1 MIHVQYGVLKELHVR
16 DKFGVRAMIANVTI
30 RENGQEPVDDA
41 ALILARRSFD
51 VGRSHLIL
59 RQNMHAVL
67 DTQELLQTAFDAVQR
82 LFGSVDKDNLH
93 KMADLLLD
101 YTDELVMHP
110 PEDQMK
116 LWKQQQ
122 KLIEQ
127 SQALITVNDE
137 IILDAR

>member
-41 ALILARRSFD
+41 ALILVRRSFG

-67 DTQELLQTAFDAVQR
+67 DTQELLQMAFDAVQR

-137 IILDAR
+137 VILDAR

>member
-41 ALILARRSFD
+41 ALILARRSFG

-67 DTQELLQTAFDAVQR
+67 DTQELLQLAFDAVQR

-101 YTDELVMHP
+101 CTDELVMHP

-137 IILDAR
+137 VILDAR

>member
-41 ALILARRSFD
+41 ALILARRSFG

-67 DTQELLQTAFDAVQR
+67 DTQELIQMAHDATVK
-82 LFGSVDKDNLH
+82 LFGSADKDNLH
-93 KMADLLLD
+93 RMADLLLD
-101 YTDELVMHP
+101 HTDELVLHP
-110 PEDQMK
+110 PEDQMR
-116 LWKQQQ
+116 LWKNEQ
-122 KLIEQ
+122 KILEQ
-127 SQALITVNDE
+127 SQALIRVNDKV
-137 IILDAR
+137 ILDAR